1 MSDFQITLPCVECV
15 GSGEIQNQIAADD
28 FSISICENCWGNGF
42 KTYTEMYDCIE
53 DARLDY
59 PEALGIEIENPV
71 KRYPL
76 IVGHNA
82 GSR

>member
-1 MSDFQITLPCVECV
+1 MTDFQITLPCADCKNT
-15 GSGEIQNQIAADD
+15 GEIEHQVAVDH
-28 FSISICENCWGNGF
+28 FHVSICPNCWGNGF

-59 PEALGIEIENPV
+59 PEALGIEIE
-71 KRYPL
+71 
-76 IVGHNA
+76 VGHNA